1 MDELSARVRDW
12 WNADADFYDASVG
25 HALADPVEAAAWT
38 AALIAFLPPAP
49 ADILDIGAG
58 TGALSLLAAELGH
71 RVTALD
77 LSEGML
83 AKARE
88 KAAARGLE
96 LTFVYGAAEDP
107 PGGPYDAVMERH
119 VSWTLADPAGA
130 FRSWR
135 SVTRPGGRL
144 MVFGG
149 SWAGEGP
156 LVAAKDA
163 AAGAIRRW
171 RGERDDHHAPYP
183 DEIARSLPLGKVT
196 SPAPYV
202 RALRDAG
209 WRAIRIARLRDVE
222 WAVERREAWPL
233 GWLTHRPRYALV
245 ADA

>member
-1 MDELSARVRDW
+1 MEELSARVRDW
-12 WNADADFYDASVG
+12 WNADADAYDASVG

-49 ADILDIGAG
+49 ANVLDIGAG

-88 KAAARGLE
+88 KASARALE
-96 LTFVYGAAEDP
+96 LTFVHGPAEDP

-119 VSWTLADPAGA
+119 GSWTLADPAGA

-144 MVFGG
+144 MIFGG

-156 LVAAKDA
+156 FVATKDA
-163 AAGAIRRW
+163 LAGAIRRW

-183 DEIARSLPLGKVT
+183 EEIARSLPLGKVR

-202 RALRDAG
+202 RAMRDAG
-209 WRAIRIARLRDVE
+209 WRAIRIVRLRDVE